1 MKADDLKKTDAAPL
15 KVRLKAHSASG
26 SCCCRSDKIGM
37 KYSPDAMWVTG
48 TITTPAGPVQR
59 VSTELLP
66 SDIWGSV
73 RMRFGFG
80 RDNYRIEPGI
90 YCVGEP
96 DSSSPVLVTAN
107 YKMTF
112 DSLRMELGGLGAWI
126 LVLDTKGINV
136 WCAAGKGT
144 FGTDELIGRIR
155 KVGLDSIVT
164 HRDIIL
170 PQLGASGVS
179 AFTVTKQTGFRV
191 NYGPV
196 RAADIK
202 AYIGNGMKADTAM
215 RTARFNVI
223 DRLVLTP
230 NELVGAIKPFLIVL
244 GILFILNMAGVGHF
258 GASDLYALAGT
269 ILIGTVLTPVLLPF
283 IPGRAFSFKGWLL
296 GMAWT
301 VGVLFINGF
310 PGLPSF
316 GWLHSIAY
324 MLLLPSISAYLA
336 LNFTGCSTYTSF
348 SGVKREMQ
356 LSLPPILISMALG
369 LLLIILDMVL
379 KLLS

>member
-1 MKADDLKKTDAAPL
+1 MKADNLKKTDATPL
-15 KVRLKAHSASG
+15 KVRLRAPSAAG
-26 SCCCRSDKIGM
+26 ACCCQPEKIRM
-37 KYSPDAMWVTG
+37 KYSPSASWVTG
-48 TITTPAGPVQR
+48 TISTPAGPVQR
-59 VSTELLP
+59 VSTKLLP
-66 SDIWGSV
+66 SDMWGSV

-96 DSSSPVLVTAN
+96 DASSPVLVTAN

-112 DSLRMELGGLGAWI
+112 DSLRMELAELNAWI

-144 FGTDELIGRIR
+144 FGTNELIDRIR
-155 KVGLDSIVT
+155 KVRLDSIIT
-164 HRDIIL
+164 HREIIL

-202 AYIGNGMKADTAM
+202 EYIGNGMKADAGM
-215 RTARFNVI
+215 RTVRFNII

-244 GILFILNMAGVGHF
+244 GILFILNMAGIGHF
-258 GASDLYALAGT
+258 GATDLYALAGA
-269 ILIGTVLTPVLLPF
+269 IFIGTVLTPVLLPF

-296 GMAWT
+296 GMAWAA
-301 VGVLFINGF
+301 GILFMN
-310 PGLPSF
+310 GLPGTPAF
-316 GWLHSIAY
+316 GWLVSIAY
-324 MLLLPSISAYLA
+324 ILVLPAVSAYLA

-356 LSLPPILISMALG
+356 LSLPPILISLALG

-379 KLLS
+379 KLF

>member
-1 MKADDLKKTDAAPL
+1 MKAYDLKKTDAAPL
-15 KVRLKAHSASG
+15 KVRLKVPSASG
-26 SCCCRSDKIGM
+26 SCCCPSYKIGM
-37 KYSPDAMWVTG
+37 KYSPDATWVTAM
-48 TITTPAGPVQR
+48 ITTSAGPVQR
-59 VSTELLP
+59 VSTKLLP
-66 SDIWGSV
+66 SDVWGSV

-112 DSLRMELGGLGAWI
+112 DSLRMELGGLNAWI

-136 WCAAGKGT
+136 WCAAGKGA

-155 KVGLDSIVT
+155 KVALDSIVT

-179 AFTVTKQTGFRV
+179 AFTVTKQTGFSV

-202 AYIGNGMKADTAM
+202 DYIGNGMKADAAM
-215 RTARFNVI
+215 RTVRFNII

-230 NELVGAIKPFLIVL
+230 NELIGAIKPFLIIL
-244 GILFILNMAGVGHF
+244 GILFILNMAGIGHF
-258 GASDLYALAGT
+258 GAPDLYALAGAIFT
-269 ILIGTVLTPVLLPF
+269 GAFLTPVLLPF

-301 VGVLFINGF
+301 MSVLFLNGF

-316 GWLHSIAY
+316 G
-324 MLLLPSISAYLA
+324 LLLSIGYILVFPAVSAYLA

>member
-1 MKADDLKKTDAAPL
+1 MKTDDLKITDAAPL
-15 KVRLKAHSASG
+15 KVRLKAPSAAG
-26 SCCCRSDKIGM
+26 ACCCQSDKIEM
-37 KYSPDAMWVTG
+37 KYSPGAAWVTG
-48 TITTPAGPVQR
+48 TISTAAGPVQR
-59 VSTELLP
+59 ASTKLLP

-112 DSLRMELGGLGAWI
+112 DSLRMELAGLNAWI
-126 LVLDTKGINV
+126 LALDTKGINV

-144 FGTDELIGRIR
+144 FGTNELIGRIR
-155 KVGLDSIVT
+155 KVRLDSIVT

-202 AYIGNGMKADTAM
+202 DYIRNGMKADAVM
-215 RTARFNVI
+215 RTVKFNVI

-230 NELVGAIKPFLIVL
+230 NELVSAIKPFLLIM
-244 GILFILNMAGVGHF
+244 GILFILNMLGIGHF
-258 GASDLYALAGT
+258 GTTELYALAGA
-269 ILIGTVLTPVLLPF
+269 IFIGTVLTPVLLPF

-296 GMAWT
+296 GMAWS

-310 PGLPSF
+310 PGIPSF
-316 GWLHSIAY
+316 GWLVSIAY
-324 MLLLPSISAYLA
+324 ILVLPAVSAYLA

-356 LSLPPILISMALG
+356 LSLPPILISLALG